1 MLEVHSRGGDLKR
14 ESLSFL
20 PRKVSFLESQ
30 KQNVFDRFRLIL
42 RQNRD
47 KSFDFVLLAQW
58 IIIQ

>member
-14 ESLSFL
+14 ESLSVL

-58 IIIQ
+58 IIVP